1 MIAKK
6 LLSSISV
13 SWLLMTLFVDIKAVP
28 TVFRNVSSRLEAGRV
43 GMDIFSS
50 FNKIELVFAFFI
62 LILFIRFIKIKKMWF
77 VVIPLIILPIAY
89 NFYLTPEISE
99 ISLKLGLA
107 LQEGLDPS
115 KLEASH
121 EVFHSLYTKLDGIKI
136 LLLFVLSLFSFINTE
151 KTVI

>member
-6 LLSSISV
+6 LLSSISI

-28 TVFRNVSSRLEAGRV
+28 TIFRNISSRLEAGRV
-43 GMDIFSS
+43 GMEIFSS
-50 FNKIELVFAFFI
+50 FNKVELIFAFLI
-62 LILFIRFIKIKKMWF
+62 LMLFIRFIKIKKMLL
-77 VVIPLIILPIAY
+77 VVVPLIILPIAY
-89 NFYLTPEISE
+89 NFYLTPEITE

-121 EVFHSLYTKLDGIKI
+121 EVFHSLYTKLDGLKI
-136 LLLFVLSLFSFINTE
+136 FLLCGLSIFSFLNTE
-151 KTVI
+151 KSIV